1 MANFRSSSP
10 GVKFVGFTSALP
22 SVQDWSISPKI
33 FPDHGCLFYDLWHT
47 HLAFQWIT
55 ILVFEHIQNYFQ
67 RKIWAFA
74 LWPIFTGG
82 NSVQQHKPGI
92 LSFLTR
98 ILTVPPACLKHMGL
112 SLLSTEYQPF
122 RLSTAF
128 NWPSSVSIKRMVKG
142 TSIWERHRDVLAN
155 FSLELELHFLSL
167 YQIKPQTSQ
176 LFA

>member
-82 NSVQQHKPGI
+82 EFCATAQTRDSQFSYQNINCATCLPKTYGSLFTQHRISAIQVVNSLQLTI
-92 LSFLTR
+92 ISF
-98 ILTVPPACLKHMGL
+98 H
-112 SLLSTEYQPF
+112 
-122 RLSTAF
+122 
-128 NWPSSVSIKRMVKG
+128 
-142 TSIWERHRDVLAN
+142 
-155 FSLELELHFLSL
+155 
-167 YQIKPQTSQ
+167 
-176 LFA
+176 